1 MNTRKQVL
9 VMSVLLFMTLIV
21 VGIYGAWYPSRETGA
36 AAEFEERTAERA
48 AILFAR
54 NCRLCHGDVGEGG
67 ALGGRLAAAPALDRA
82 DLQGFADSKAP
93 LAADAGDADTEIKV
107 SDAKKFEAGDVI
119 LIEEE
124 RLEVKRVDADANVLG
139 VERGVEH
146 TEAGFHAK
154 DAAILLFNASL
165 LTAPAGKI
173 KLITN
178 TITCGRVG
186 TAMQVWGQTQ
196 GGTLSD
202 EQIRQLTVLITKGRW
217 DLVKEEVDVEDRVP
231 AELLQAVTEDV
242 TFIQVSDVSQFS
254 EGETLRLGDERLRLT
269 TVPKVPEDEEGNPLK
284 DKSGFLLVERG
295 VLRTAPQEH
304 AVDTVIFRFP
314 QPAAPTLLQSSCG
327 QTAQPAAAPGVP
339 ELIEPFTGQTVE
351 VVALGVAF
359 NLKEIT
365 VKTGGQVRVRL
376 DNQDAAVE
384 HNVAFYKSS
393 TELTPVSAGGVGT
406 RFLGPGKDDT
416 AFDVPAVGEYFFRCD
431 VHPTTMTGDFI
442 VTQ

>member
-9 VMSVLLFMTLIV
+9 IMSVLLMLTLII
-21 VGIYGAWYPSRETGA
+21 VGIYGAWYPSRESD
-36 AAEFEERTAERA
+36 AEEEFAERTSERA

-67 ALGGRLAAAPALDRA
+67 SLGGRLAAAPALDRA
-82 DLQGFADSKAP
+82 ALQGFADSKAP

-107 SDAKKFEAGDVI
+107 TDAKKFEAGDVI
-119 LIEEE
+119 LVEEE
-124 RLEVKRVDADANVLG
+124 RLEVTRVDADANVLQ
-139 VERGVEH
+139 VARGVEH

-154 DAAILLFNASL
+154 DAAILLFDLQL
-165 LTAPAGKI
+165 LTAPSGKI

-217 DLVKEEVDVEDRVP
+217 DLVKEEVDVEDRVS
-231 AELLQAVTEDV
+231 AELLQAVT
-242 TFIQVSDVSQFS
+242 
-254 EGETLRLGDERLRLT
+254 
-269 TVPKVPEDEEGNPLK
+269 EDEEGNPLK
-284 DKSGFLLVERG
+284 DKSGFLRVERG

-327 QTAQPAAAPGVP
+327 QTAPPAAAPGLP
-339 ELIEPFTGQTVE
+339 
-351 VVALGVAF
+351 
-359 NLKEIT
+359 
-365 VKTGGQVRVRL
+365 
-376 DNQDAAVE
+376 
-384 HNVAFYKSS
+384 
-393 TELTPVSAGGVGT
+393 
-406 RFLGPGKDDT
+406 
-416 AFDVPAVGEYFFRCD
+416 
-431 VHPTTMTGDFI
+431 
-442 VTQ
+442 